1 MAFSKARRLSDFIA
15 ADGTIPTGNFASST
29 ITSAHLVDGT
39 IAHADLHTNMDLT
52 GKTVLVANAST
63 GDSDTTAA
71 NTAFVQQEIA
81 ALVDSSPSALNTL
94 NELAAALGDDA
105 NFSTTVTNSIATK
118 LPLAGGTLTG
128 ALTSNSLI
136 KTTGDLEIASTQPR
150 LILDRSDGSYTWNI
164 YNGDGSGNFPQSTFN
179 IANNAGTS
187 VLTALDSGNVGIGV
201 TNPGQVL
208 EIHNSN
214 ASDYTDFALRGTG
227 HKYVIGVGND
237 SVATVNDKWY
247 LYDNDNSAFRIVVGT
262 GGNVGI
268 GTSNPTG
275 KLHVSGGR
283 AGVVSTDS
291 SWGQFRVGNT
301 GDGEV
306 GIAYVTGATES
317 DFLNDGDPACAYK
330 VIMGINPYG
339 AGTRNFGI
347 GNGTILNYHTI
358 WTESGHQ
365 EPRVDNTYDLGS
377 STKGFRNVY
386 LSSDLSVG
394 GHIIGDDNSSYMRI
408 NASPGGGGAIYFN
421 GPNRTNYENH
431 IQYMADVHNFG
442 DVDGNP
448 VNTLQVVSDST
459 LVTVNG
465 RLNVTK
471 PIQTTTDS
479 GTRMYTGLAT
489 GSHYQS
495 TGFLILDTTIPD
507 PGQSAANM
515 FSIHI
520 NGYSY
525 DNSNG
530 GIIDLV
536 IGTYSGEGYF
546 HNPSY
551 TGSNIPDKWVN
562 NVRFARKSSTNTVS
576 IILGDSG
583 TSQPNEVAATLFI
596 QGFGSANTAYAEGWD
611 WKTSTSTTGYTQL
624 TKVNEK
630 STKRPS
636 FSAAS
641 SGFSVGTGWQLISD
655 SMSQT
660 HDGPDDDYNP
670 SNGRFTPQLPGYYQF
685 NFGGWATYNSS
696 NGYERYAT
704 SFSKNGSL
712 IYLSGGNYSNA
723 DSPLT
728 GAGQRIY
735 MNGSS
740 DYVELRAY
748 SSVATQWG
756 GVLTGFGGTAIGQ
769 DLKGENKNVRK

>member
-394 GHIIGDDNSSYMRI
+394 GHIIGDDNASYMRI

-431 IQYMADVHNFG
+431 IQYLADVHNFG

-448 VNTLQVVSDST
+448 INTLQVVSDSE

-756 GVLTGFGGTAIGQ
+756 GGSHWVWWDGYWTGS
-769 DLKGENKNVRK
+769 

>member
-394 GHIIGDDNSSYMRI
+394 GHIIGDDNASYMRI

-431 IQYMADVHNFG
+431 IQYLADVHNFG

-448 VNTLQVVSDST
+448 INTLQVVSDSE

-507 PGQSAANM
+507 PGQSASNM

-525 DNSNG
+525 NNANG

-546 HNPSY
+546 HNSSY

-735 MNGSS
+735 MNGST

-756 GVLTGFGGTAIGQ
+756 GGSHWVWWDGYWTGS
-769 DLKGENKNVRK
+769 

>member
-507 PGQSAANM
+507 PGQSASNM

-525 DNSNG
+525 NNANG

-546 HNPSY
+546 HNSSY

-756 GVLTGFGGTAIGQ
+756 GGSHWVWWDGYWTGS
-769 DLKGENKNVRK
+769 

>member
-118 LPLAGGTLTG
+118 LPLAGGTMTG

-507 PGQSAANM
+507 PGQSASNM

-525 DNSNG
+525 NNANG

-546 HNPSY
+546 HNSSY

-756 GVLTGFGGTAIGQ
+756 GGSHWVWWDGYWTGS
-769 DLKGENKNVRK
+769 

>member
-394 GHIIGDDNSSYMRI
+394 GHIIGDDNASYMRI

-431 IQYMADVHNFG
+431 IQYLADVHNFG

-448 VNTLQVVSDST
+448 INTLQVVSDSE

-624 TKVNEK
+624 TEVNEK

-735 MNGSS
+735 MNGST

-756 GVLTGFGGTAIGQ
+756 GGSHWVWWDGYWTGS
-769 DLKGENKNVRK
+769 

>member
-448 VNTLQVVSDST
+448 VNTLQVVSDSE

-507 PGQSAANM
+507 PGQSASNM

-525 DNSNG
+525 NNANG

-546 HNPSY
+546 HNSSY

-756 GVLTGFGGTAIGQ
+756 GGSHWVWWDGYWTGS
-769 DLKGENKNVRK
+769 